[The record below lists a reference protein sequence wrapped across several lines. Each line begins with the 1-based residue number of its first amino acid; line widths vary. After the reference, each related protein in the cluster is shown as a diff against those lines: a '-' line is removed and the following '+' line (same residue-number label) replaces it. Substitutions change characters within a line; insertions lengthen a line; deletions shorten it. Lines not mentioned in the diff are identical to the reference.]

1 MTIKERNQ
9 QLRVVAEILLVH
21 VPEQLESDPA
31 LTRDLLSVV
40 GTALEAIAEDAE
52 KSAKAW
58 DKRAYDLR
66 ADELRREWAW
76 AAGAANY
83 TLGVALRP
91 QAIGAADITKIRQMI
106 GVELEKPGRRQISD
120 PARFRGATKAIR
132 MQHAQRK
139 KPIRG

>member
-21 VPEQLESDPA
+21 IPEQIKADPE
-31 LTRDLLSVV
+31 LTRDLLSVA

-91 QAIGAADITKIRQMI
+91 QAIQAADIAKIRQMI
-106 GVELEKPGRRQISD
+106 GVEIEKPGRRQIPD
-120 PARFRGATKAIR
+120 PTRFRGAAKAIR
-132 MQHAQRK
+132 MQQTQRK
-139 KPIRG
+139 KPVRE